1 MRFNRLLAISSGV
14 KQINF
19 DTIKTESSDNKMM
32 KNMNKNKVIV
42 VGAGMVG
49 AAMAI
54 KLAKQGNAVRLIE
67 KHLINPSNILNSDAV
82 DIRVSAIN
90 RFSENLLDEL
100 GAMALLKKTR
110 LAPYQQLEAF
120 ERCGDNLLFDCA
132 DINTTHLGH
141 LIENKL
147 IQASLWQQ
155 FSQYNIEV
163 IEQANPITAIE
174 QTRDSITLVYDKQT
188 YTADLVIAADGGQS
202 QLRTKANI
210 GITGWQYQQHC
221 MGVLIKLDAPQQ
233 IKTWQQFTP
242 TGPLAFLPMQAPYAN
257 LIWYDDANT
266 LQTFKELSPQS
277 LKTHILNKFPTLA
290 GEFEVQSHAIFPL
303 ARQHANKYSQGRLV
317 LVGDAA
323 HTINPL
329 AGQGVNLGFQDVV
342 ALSNVLLNAADVG
355 CPLKLKEYERERRK
369 ANLLMMSMMDA
380 CYFGFSNKI
389 TPLKWARSQFLK
401 VANKTGPVKN
411 WVLKYAI
418 SGELD

>member
-1 MRFNRLLAISSGV
+1 M
-14 KQINF
+14 
-19 DTIKTESSDNKMM
+19 T
-32 KNMNKNKVIV
+32 KNKVIV

-54 KLAKQGNAVRLIE
+54 KLAQQGKAVRIIE
-67 KHLINPSNILNSDAV
+67 KKLINPQQVLSSDQV

-90 RFSENLLDEL
+90 RFSEKLLDEL
-100 GAMALLKKTR
+100 GAMALLKQSR

-120 ERCGDNLLFDCA
+120 ERGGDNLLFDCA

-141 LIENKL
+141 LIENNL

-155 FSQYNIEV
+155 FEQYNIEV
-163 IEQANPITAIE
+163 IEQAAPITSIE
-174 QTRDSITLVYDKQT
+174 QTSDAITLVYGDQT

-233 IKTWQQFTP
+233 VKTWQQFTP

-266 LQTFKELSPQS
+266 LQSFKGLNPLQ
-277 LKTHILNKFPTLA
+277 LKTHIVKKFPELA
-290 GEFEVQSHAIFPL
+290 GDFTVLKHAVFPL

-342 ALSNVLLNAADVG
+342 ALAQVLLSADDIG
-355 CPLKLKEYERERRK
+355 CPLKLNEYEKSRRK

-380 CYFGFSNKI
+380 CYFGFSNQI

-401 VANKTGPVKN
+401 IANNAGPVKN

-418 SGELD
+418 SGELN

>member
-1 MRFNRLLAISSGV
+1 VIVIYSRTNAASYG
-14 KQINF
+14 
-19 DTIKTESSDNKMM
+19 TIKTVSRINQMM
-32 KNMNKNKVIV
+32 KNMTQNKVIV

-54 KLAKQGNAVRLIE
+54 KLAQQGKSVQIIE
-67 KHLINPSNILNSDAV
+67 KKLINADAILASDQV

-100 GAMALLKKTR
+100 GAMPILRQNR
-110 LAPYQQLEAF
+110 LAPYTQLEAF
-120 ERCGDNLLFDCA
+120 ERGGDNLLFDCA
-132 DINTTHLGH
+132 DINTSHLGH
-141 LIENKL
+141 LIENNL

-155 FSQYNIEV
+155 FAHYNIEV
-163 IEQANPITAIE
+163 IEQSAPLSAIE
-174 QTRDSITLVYDKQT
+174 QDITSITLIYGDT
-188 YTADLVIAADGGQS
+188 RYTADLVIAADGGQS
-202 QLRTKANI
+202 QLRARANI
-210 GITGWQYQQHC
+210 GVTGWQYQQHC

-233 IKTWQQFTP
+233 VKTWQQFTP

-257 LIWYDDANT
+257 LIWYDSANT
-266 LQTFKELSPQS
+266 LQNFKGLTAEQI
-277 LKTHILNKFPTLA
+277 KAHVLNKFPLLA
-290 GEFEVQSHAIFPL
+290 GDFDVQSHAVFPL
-303 ARQHANKYSQGRLV
+303 TRQHANNYSNGRLV

-342 ALSNVLLNAADVG
+342 ALAQVLEDADDIG
-355 CPLKLKEYERERRK
+355 CPLKLKEYERSRRK

-380 CYFGFSNKI
+380 CYFGFSNQI

-401 VANKTGPVKN
+401 MANNTGPLKN

-418 SGELD
+418 SGELN

>member
-1 MRFNRLLAISSGV
+1 M
-14 KQINF
+14 
-19 DTIKTESSDNKMM
+19 T
-32 KNMNKNKVIV
+32 KNKVIV

-54 KLAKQGNAVRLIE
+54 KLAQQGKAVRIIE
-67 KHLINPSNILNSDAV
+67 KKLINPQQVLSSDQV

-90 RFSENLLDEL
+90 RFSEKLLDEL
-100 GAMALLKKTR
+100 GAMALLKQSR

-120 ERCGDNLLFDCA
+120 ERGGDNLLFDCA

-141 LIENKL
+141 LIENNL

-155 FSQYNIEV
+155 FEQYNIEV
-163 IEQANPITAIE
+163 IEQAAPITSIE
-174 QTRDSITLVYDKQT
+174 QTSDAITLVYGEQT

-233 IKTWQQFTP
+233 VKTWQQFTP

-266 LQTFKELSPQS
+266 LQSFKGLNPLQ
-277 LKTHILNKFPTLA
+277 LKTHIVKKFPELA
-290 GEFEVQSHAIFPL
+290 GDFTVLKQAVFPL

-342 ALSNVLLNAADVG
+342 ALAQVLLSADDIG
-355 CPLKLKEYERERRK
+355 CPLKLNEYEKSRRK

-380 CYFGFSNKI
+380 CYFGFSNQI
-389 TPLKWARSQFLK
+389 APLKWARSQFLK
-401 VANKTGPVKN
+401 IANNTGPVKN

-418 SGELD
+418 SGELN

>member
-1 MRFNRLLAISSGV
+1 MIVIYSRTNAASYG
-14 KQINF
+14 
-19 DTIKTESSDNKMM
+19 TIKTVSRINQMM
-32 KNMNKNKVIV
+32 KNMTQNKVIV

-54 KLAKQGNAVRLIE
+54 KLAQQGKSVQIIE
-67 KHLINPSNILNSDAV
+67 KKLINADAILASDQV

-100 GAMALLKKTR
+100 GAMPILRQNR
-110 LAPYQQLEAF
+110 LAPYTQLEAF
-120 ERCGDNLLFDCA
+120 ERGGDNLLFDCA
-132 DINTTHLGH
+132 DINTSHLGH
-141 LIENKL
+141 LIENNL

-155 FSQYNIEV
+155 FAHYNIEV
-163 IEQANPITAIE
+163 IEQSAPLSAIE
-174 QTRDSITLVYDKQT
+174 QDITSITLIYGDT
-188 YTADLVIAADGGQS
+188 RYTADLVIAADGGQS
-202 QLRTKANI
+202 QLRARANI
-210 GITGWQYQQHC
+210 GVTGWQYQQHC

-233 IKTWQQFTP
+233 VKTWQQFTP

-257 LIWYDDANT
+257 LIWYDSANT
-266 LQTFKELSPQS
+266 LQNFKGLTAEQI
-277 LKTHILNKFPTLA
+277 KAHVLNKFPLLA
-290 GEFEVQSHAIFPL
+290 GDFDVQSHAVFPL
-303 ARQHANKYSQGRLV
+303 TRQHANNYSNGRLV

-342 ALSNVLLNAADVG
+342 ALAQVLEDADDIG
-355 CPLKLKEYERERRK
+355 CPLKLKEYERSRRK

-380 CYFGFSNKI
+380 CYFGFSNQI

-401 VANKTGPVKN
+401 MANNTGPLKN

-418 SGELD
+418 SGELN

>member
-1 MRFNRLLAISSGV
+1 
-14 KQINF
+14 
-19 DTIKTESSDNKMM
+19 MM
-32 KNMNKNKVIV
+32 KNMTQNKVIV

-54 KLAKQGNAVRLIE
+54 KLAQQGKSVQIIE
-67 KHLINPSNILNSDAV
+67 KKLINADAILASDQV

-100 GAMALLKKTR
+100 GAMPILRQNR
-110 LAPYQQLEAF
+110 LAPYTQLEAF
-120 ERCGDNLLFDCA
+120 ERGGDNLLFDCA
-132 DINTTHLGH
+132 DINTSHLGH
-141 LIENKL
+141 LIENNL

-155 FSQYNIEV
+155 FAHYNIEV
-163 IEQANPITAIE
+163 IEQSAPLSAIE
-174 QTRDSITLVYDKQT
+174 QDTTSITLIYGDT
-188 YTADLVIAADGGQS
+188 RYTADLVIAADGGQS
-202 QLRTKANI
+202 QLRAKANI
-210 GITGWQYQQHC
+210 GVTGWQYQQHC

-233 IKTWQQFTP
+233 VKTWQQFTP

-257 LIWYDDANT
+257 LIWYDSANT
-266 LQTFKELSPQS
+266 LQNFKGLTADQI
-277 LKTHILNKFPTLA
+277 KAHVLNKFPLLA
-290 GEFEVQSHAIFPL
+290 GDFEVQSHAVFPL
-303 ARQHANKYSQGRLV
+303 TRQHANNYSNGRLV

-342 ALSNVLLNAADVG
+342 ALAQALEDADDIG
-355 CPLKLKEYERERRK
+355 CRLKLKEYERSRRK

-380 CYFGFSNKI
+380 CYFGFSNQI

-401 VANKTGPVKN
+401 MANNTGPLKN

-418 SGELD
+418 SGELN

>member
-1 MRFNRLLAISSGV
+1 MIVIYSRTNAASYG
-14 KQINF
+14 
-19 DTIKTESSDNKMM
+19 TIKTVSRINQMM
-32 KNMNKNKVIV
+32 KNMTQNKVIV

-54 KLAKQGNAVRLIE
+54 KLAQQGKSVQIIE
-67 KHLINPSNILNSDAV
+67 KKLINADAILASDQV

-100 GAMALLKKTR
+100 GAMPILRQNR
-110 LAPYQQLEAF
+110 LAPYTQLEAF
-120 ERCGDNLLFDCA
+120 ERGGDNLLFDCA
-132 DINTTHLGH
+132 DINTSHLGH
-141 LIENKL
+141 LIENNL

-155 FSQYNIEV
+155 FAHYNIEV
-163 IEQANPITAIE
+163 IEQSAPLSAIE
-174 QTRDSITLVYDKQT
+174 QDITSITLIYGDT
-188 YTADLVIAADGGQS
+188 RYTADLVIAADGGQS
-202 QLRTKANI
+202 QLRARANI
-210 GITGWQYQQHC
+210 GVTGWQYQQHC

-233 IKTWQQFTP
+233 VKTWQQFTP

-257 LIWYDDANT
+257 LIWYDSANI
-266 LQTFKELSPQS
+266 LQNFKGLTAEQI
-277 LKTHILNKFPTLA
+277 KAHVLNKFPLLA
-290 GEFEVQSHAIFPL
+290 GDFDVQSHAVFPL
-303 ARQHANKYSQGRLV
+303 TRQHANNYSNGRLV

-342 ALSNVLLNAADVG
+342 ALAQVLEDADDIG
-355 CPLKLKEYERERRK
+355 CPLKLKEYERSRRK

-380 CYFGFSNKI
+380 CYFGFSNQI

-401 VANKTGPVKN
+401 MANNTGPLKN

-418 SGELD
+418 SGELN

>member
-1 MRFNRLLAISSGV
+1 M
-14 KQINF
+14 
-19 DTIKTESSDNKMM
+19 T
-32 KNMNKNKVIV
+32 KNKVIV

-54 KLAKQGNAVRLIE
+54 KLAQQGKAVRIIE
-67 KHLINPSNILNSDAV
+67 KKLINPQQVLSSDQV

-90 RFSENLLDEL
+90 RFSEKLLDEL
-100 GAMALLKKTR
+100 GAMPLLKQSR
-110 LAPYQQLEAF
+110 LAPYQQLEAL
-120 ERCGDNLLFDCA
+120 ERGGDNLLFDCA

-141 LIENKL
+141 LIENNL

-155 FSQYNIEV
+155 FEQYNIGV
-163 IEQANPITAIE
+163 IEQAAPITSIE
-174 QTRDSITLVYDKQT
+174 QTSDAITLVYGEQT

-202 QLRTKANI
+202 QLRAKANI

-233 IKTWQQFTP
+233 VKTWQQFTP

-266 LQTFKELSPQS
+266 LQSFKGLNPLQ
-277 LKTHILNKFPTLA
+277 LKTHIVKKFPELA
-290 GEFEVQSHAIFPL
+290 GDFTVLKHAVFPL

-342 ALSNVLLNAADVG
+342 ALAQVLLSADDIG
-355 CPLKLKEYERERRK
+355 CPLKLNEYEKSRRK

-380 CYFGFSNKI
+380 CYFGFSNQI
-389 TPLKWARSQFLK
+389 APLKWARSQFLK
-401 VANKTGPVKN
+401 IANNTGPVKN

-418 SGELD
+418 SGELN

>member
-1 MRFNRLLAISSGV
+1 VLLGVSSGI

-19 DTIKTESSDNKMM
+19 DTIKTDSSNNKMIN
-32 KNMNKNKVIV
+32 NMTKNKVIV
-42 VGAGMVG
+42 VGGGMVG

-54 KLAKQGNAVRLIE
+54 KLAQQGKAVLIIE
-67 KHLINPSNILNSDAV
+67 KQLIDAPHILCCDDV

-90 RFSENLLDEL
+90 RSSENLLDEL
-100 GAMALLKKTR
+100 GAMPTLRQNR

-120 ERCGDNLLFDCA
+120 ERAGDNLLFDCT

-155 FSQYNIEV
+155 FEQYNIEV
-163 IEQANPITAIE
+163 IEQSEPITAIE
-174 QTRDSITLVYDKQT
+174 QTPECITLVYAKQK
-188 YTADLVIAADGGQS
+188 YTADLVVAADGGQS
-202 QLRTKANI
+202 QLRAKANI
-210 GITGWQYQQHC
+210 GVSGWQYQQHC

-233 IKTWQQFTP
+233 TKTWQQFTP
-242 TGPLAFLPMQAPYAN
+242 SGPIAFLPMQAPYAN
-257 LIWYDDANT
+257 LIWYDDAST
-266 LQTFKELSPQS
+266 LQGFKGLTPLQI
-277 LKTHILNKFPTLA
+277 KAHIVDKFPTLA
-290 GEFEVQSHAIFPL
+290 GDFDVQSHAVFPL
-303 ARQHANKYSQGRLV
+303 TRQHANHYSSGRLV

-342 ALSNVLLNAADVG
+342 ALAEVLLNTDDAG
-355 CPLKLKEYERERRK
+355 CPLRLKEYERARRK

-380 CYFGFSNKI
+380 CYFGFSNHI

-401 VANKTGPVKN
+401 MANNTGSVKK

-418 SGELD
+418 SGELS

>member
-1 MRFNRLLAISSGV
+1 MIVIYSRTNAASYG
-14 KQINF
+14 
-19 DTIKTESSDNKMM
+19 TIKTVSRINQMM
-32 KNMNKNKVIV
+32 KNMTQNKVIV

-54 KLAKQGNAVRLIE
+54 KLAQQGKSVQIIE
-67 KHLINPSNILNSDAV
+67 KKLINADAILASDQV

-100 GAMALLKKTR
+100 GAMPILRQNR
-110 LAPYQQLEAF
+110 LAPYTQLEAF
-120 ERCGDNLLFDCA
+120 ERGGDNLLFDCA
-132 DINTTHLGH
+132 DINTSHLGH
-141 LIENKL
+141 LIENNL

-155 FSQYNIEV
+155 FAYYNIEV
-163 IEQANPITAIE
+163 IEQSAPLSAIE
-174 QTRDSITLVYDKQT
+174 QDTTSITLIYGDT
-188 YTADLVIAADGGQS
+188 RYTADLVIAADGGQS
-202 QLRTKANI
+202 QLRAKANI
-210 GITGWQYQQHC
+210 GVTGWQYQQHC

-233 IKTWQQFTP
+233 VKTWQQFTP

-257 LIWYDDANT
+257 LIWYDSANT
-266 LQTFKELSPQS
+266 LQNFKGLTAAQI
-277 LKTHILNKFPTLA
+277 KAHVLNKFPLLA
-290 GEFEVQSHAIFPL
+290 GDFEVQNHAVFPL
-303 ARQHANKYSQGRLV
+303 TRQHANNYSNRRLV

-342 ALSNVLLNAADVG
+342 ALAQALEDADDIG
-355 CPLKLKEYERERRK
+355 CPLKLKEYERSRRK

-380 CYFGFSNKI
+380 CYFGFSNQI

-401 VANKTGPVKN
+401 MANNTGPLKN

-418 SGELD
+418 SGELN

>member
-1 MRFNRLLAISSGV
+1 M
-14 KQINF
+14 
-19 DTIKTESSDNKMM
+19 T
-32 KNMNKNKVIV
+32 KNKVIV

-54 KLAKQGNAVRLIE
+54 KLAQQGKAVRIIE
-67 KHLINPSNILNSDAV
+67 KKLINPQQVLSSDQV

-90 RFSENLLDEL
+90 RFSEKLLDEL
-100 GAMALLKKTR
+100 GAMALLKQSR

-120 ERCGDNLLFDCA
+120 ERGGDNLLFDCA

-141 LIENKL
+141 LIENNL

-155 FSQYNIEV
+155 FEQYNIEV
-163 IEQANPITAIE
+163 IEQAAAITSIE
-174 QTRDSITLVYDKQT
+174 QTSDAITLVYGEQT

-233 IKTWQQFTP
+233 VKTWQQFTP

-266 LQTFKELSPQS
+266 LQSFKGLNPLQ
-277 LKTHILNKFPTLA
+277 LKTHIVKKFPELA
-290 GEFEVQSHAIFPL
+290 GDFTVLKHAVFPL

-342 ALSNVLLNAADVG
+342 ALAQVLLSADDIG
-355 CPLKLKEYERERRK
+355 CPLKLNEYEKSRRK

-380 CYFGFSNKI
+380 CYFGFSNQI
-389 TPLKWARSQFLK
+389 APLKWARSQFLK
-401 VANKTGPVKN
+401 IANNTGPVKN

-418 SGELD
+418 SGELN

>member
-1 MRFNRLLAISSGV
+1 MIVIYSRTNAASYG
-14 KQINF
+14 
-19 DTIKTESSDNKMM
+19 TIKTVSRINQMM
-32 KNMNKNKVIV
+32 KNMTQNKVIV

-54 KLAKQGNAVRLIE
+54 KLAQQGKSVQIIE
-67 KHLINPSNILNSDAV
+67 KKLINADAILASDQV

-100 GAMALLKKTR
+100 GAMPILRQNR
-110 LAPYQQLEAF
+110 LAPYTQLEAF
-120 ERCGDNLLFDCA
+120 ERGGDNLLFDCA
-132 DINTTHLGH
+132 DINTSHLGH
-141 LIENKL
+141 LIENNL

-155 FSQYNIEV
+155 FAHYNIEV
-163 IEQANPITAIE
+163 IEQSAPLSAIE
-174 QTRDSITLVYDKQT
+174 QDTTSITLIYSHT
-188 YTADLVIAADGGQS
+188 RYTADLVIAADGGQS
-202 QLRTKANI
+202 QLRAKANI
-210 GITGWQYQQHC
+210 GVTGWQYQQHC

-233 IKTWQQFTP
+233 VKTWQQFTP

-257 LIWYDDANT
+257 LIWYDSANT
-266 LQTFKELSPQS
+266 LQNFKGLTAEQI
-277 LKTHILNKFPTLA
+277 KAHVLNKFPLLA
-290 GEFEVQSHAIFPL
+290 GDFEVQSHAVFPL
-303 ARQHANKYSQGRLV
+303 TRQHANNYSNGRLV

-342 ALSNVLLNAADVG
+342 ALAQALEDADDIG
-355 CPLKLKEYERERRK
+355 CPLKLKEYERSRRK

-380 CYFGFSNKI
+380 CYFGFSNQI

-401 VANKTGPVKN
+401 MANNTGPLKN

-418 SGELD
+418 SGELN